1 MMTSHIDGAIQVIS
15 GVQLRVGNQMSS
27 PVDYGI
33 SCDASGSSASY
44 QGQNTE
50 LMMSP
55 RFGGVT
61 PPPPPQYFNS
71 ISSRRTPAGNAGRHL
86 PFVPPPQQLPP
97 LPLPLPTVT
106 SPHQQAAA
114 MPMPTSSTYSSAQP
128 DLQQRASLSPPT
140 EVLGELSDEQIR
152 AILQSNPELLKS
164 FAAARRL

>member
-27 PVDYGI
+27 PVDYE
-33 SCDASGSSASY
+33 
-44 QGQNTE
+44 GQNAE

-61 PPPPPQYFNS
+61 PPLPPQYFNS
-71 ISSRRTPAGNAGRHL
+71 IPSRRTPAVNASRHL
-86 PFVPPPQQLPP
+86 PFVPPPQQPP
-97 LPLPLPTVT
+97 MPQSLPTVT
-106 SPHQQAAA
+106 TPQQAAA

-128 DLQQRASLSPPT
+128 DLQQRTSSSPPT
-140 EVLGELSDEQIR
+140 EVLGELTDEQIR
-152 AILQSNPELLKS
+152 AILQSNPELLRS

>member
-71 ISSRRTPAGNAGRHL
+71 ISSRRTPAGNAGRQHPL
-86 PFVPPPQQLPP
+86 VPPPQQPSITQ
-97 LPLPLPTVT
+97 PLPTVT
-106 SPHQQAAA
+106 TPQQAAA
-114 MPMPTSSTYSSAQP
+114 MPMQNSSTYSSAQP
-128 DLQQRASLSPPT
+128 ALQQRTSSSPPS
-140 EVLGELSDEQIR
+140 EVLAELSDEQIR
-152 AILQSNPELLKS
+152 AILQSNPELLRS
-164 FAAARRL
+164 LAAARRL